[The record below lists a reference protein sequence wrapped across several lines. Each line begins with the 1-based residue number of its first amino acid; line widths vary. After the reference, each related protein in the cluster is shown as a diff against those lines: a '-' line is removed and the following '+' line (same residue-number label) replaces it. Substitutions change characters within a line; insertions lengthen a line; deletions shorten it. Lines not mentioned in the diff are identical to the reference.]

1 MSPDVSVVLP
11 TFERANTLLRSVTSV
26 LEQTYPNLELI
37 VVDDGSTD
45 RTAALIGDI
54 KDARLKYVRLARNRG
69 QAVARNV
76 GISESQGVLI
86 AFQDSDDTWQ
96 IDKLERQVN
105 VLAANPDIAGVYCDL
120 LRIPRTG
127 KPFVIEAPDL
137 VRGALFDRRR
147 SLYQSYAIGIQ
158 SCVFRREVLE
168 RRGHFREDMRCFED
182 LELLLRLSKRHHF
195 HRIATPLVN
204 YYESVG
210 VCWDNKAEFD
220 ARLLLFRR
228 YGYRAAFVNREAWL
242 KELKFYLQRK
252 APPPWWVPNSG

>member
-96 IDKLERQVN
+96 IDKLERQV
-105 VLAANPDIAGVYCDL
+105 
-120 LRIPRTG
+120 
-127 KPFVIEAPDL
+127 
-137 VRGALFDRRR
+137 
-147 SLYQSYAIGIQ
+147 
-158 SCVFRREVLE
+158 
-168 RRGHFREDMRCFED
+168 
-182 LELLLRLSKRHHF
+182 
-195 HRIATPLVN
+195 
-204 YYESVG
+204 
-210 VCWDNKAEFD
+210 
-220 ARLLLFRR
+220 
-228 YGYRAAFVNREAWL
+228 
-242 KELKFYLQRK
+242 
-252 APPPWWVPNSG
+252 